1 MNNVV
6 NISLVL
12 ANFVS
17 SVIQNQTSLLE
28 REGVEGPEIQNNT
41 QKGQFRGAI
50 FEVNSAQK

>member
-1 MNNVV
+1 MINTI

-28 REGVEGPEIQNNT
+28 WEGVEGPEIQNTT
-41 QKGQFRGAI
+41 QKGQFRGAN
-50 FEVNSAQK
+50 F